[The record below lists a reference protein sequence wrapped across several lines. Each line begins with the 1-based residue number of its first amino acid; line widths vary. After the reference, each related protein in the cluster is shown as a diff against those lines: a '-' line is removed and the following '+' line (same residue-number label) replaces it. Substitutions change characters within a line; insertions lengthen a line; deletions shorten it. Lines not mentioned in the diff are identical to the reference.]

1 MLTKKNIVVWKA
13 KSDIAC
19 MAGFNDKTTKKT
31 L

>member
-1 MLTKKNIVVWKA
+1 MLTKNNILVSKA

-19 MAGFNDKTTKKT
+19 MAGFNDKKTKKT